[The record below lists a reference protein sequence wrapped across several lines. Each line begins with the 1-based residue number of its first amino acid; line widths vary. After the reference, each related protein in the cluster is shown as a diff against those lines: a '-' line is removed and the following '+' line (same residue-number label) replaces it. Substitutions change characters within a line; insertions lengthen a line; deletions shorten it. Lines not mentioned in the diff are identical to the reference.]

1 MYTIQEELYIL
12 LYLVAFG
19 IYLFSTLDIVTII
32 CKKFKKKAIKIIIQV
47 IFWLLQIYISFIF
60 SYQLMSGYVPIYFIA
75 FVYSGYF
82 IYEKLLNDKL
92 GTNLGYLYENVVAQ
106 LLHSNGNELF
116 YHTFMNKTSH
126 HNYEIDFLLAQK
138 NKVCPIEVK
147 SSGYKTHK
155 SLDAFSLKYS
165 DRILQKY
172 LVYTKDF
179 CKDGDIICLPIYMVP
194 FLNQSSFRSPF
205 G

>member
-82 IYEKLLNDKL
+82 IYEKLLKRYFRKVINSIFLVLKRIIKL
-92 GTNLGYLYENVVAQ
+92 IIKLIKPL
-106 LLHSNGNELF
+106 
-116 YHTFMNKTSH
+116 
-126 HNYEIDFLLAQK
+126 I
-138 NKVCPIEVK
+138 
-147 SSGYKTHK
+147 
-155 SLDAFSLKYS
+155 YS
-165 DRILQKY
+165 KKL
-172 LVYTKDF
+172 TT
-179 CKDGDIICLPIYMVP
+179 
-194 FLNQSSFRSPF
+194 FLNKFLKREKRIIKKQLFTKPLNEENEEEQVALPRLNFAISTYYKGTGLEEVLKKLEEYIDNASKNESDITKI
-205 G
+205 

>member
-82 IYEKLLNDKL
+82 IYEKLLKKYFRKVINSIFLVLKRIIKL
-92 GTNLGYLYENVVAQ
+92 IIKLIKPL
-106 LLHSNGNELF
+106 
-116 YHTFMNKTSH
+116 
-126 HNYEIDFLLAQK
+126 I
-138 NKVCPIEVK
+138 
-147 SSGYKTHK
+147 
-155 SLDAFSLKYS
+155 YS
-165 DRILQKY
+165 KKL
-172 LVYTKDF
+172 TT
-179 CKDGDIICLPIYMVP
+179 
-194 FLNQSSFRSPF
+194 FLNKFLKREKRIIKKQLFTKPLNEENEEEQVALPRLNFAISTYYKGTGLEEILKKLEEYLDNADKAESDITNI
-205 G
+205 

>member
-75 FVYSGYF
+75 FIYSGYF
-82 IYEKLLNDKL
+82 IYEKLLKRYFRKVINSIFLVLKRIIKL
-92 GTNLGYLYENVVAQ
+92 IIKLIKPL
-106 LLHSNGNELF
+106 
-116 YHTFMNKTSH
+116 
-126 HNYEIDFLLAQK
+126 I
-138 NKVCPIEVK
+138 
-147 SSGYKTHK
+147 
-155 SLDAFSLKYS
+155 YS
-165 DRILQKY
+165 KKL
-172 LVYTKDF
+172 TT
-179 CKDGDIICLPIYMVP
+179 
-194 FLNQSSFRSPF
+194 FLNKLLKREKRIIKKQLFTKPLNEENEEEENNLS
-205 G
+205 

>member
-60 SYQLMSGYVPIYFIA
+60 SYQLMSGYVLIYFIA

-82 IYEKLLNDKL
+82 IYEKLLKRYFRKVINSIFLVLKRIIKL
-92 GTNLGYLYENVVAQ
+92 IIKLIKPL
-106 LLHSNGNELF
+106 
-116 YHTFMNKTSH
+116 
-126 HNYEIDFLLAQK
+126 I
-138 NKVCPIEVK
+138 
-147 SSGYKTHK
+147 
-155 SLDAFSLKYS
+155 YS
-165 DRILQKY
+165 KKL
-172 LVYTKDF
+172 TT
-179 CKDGDIICLPIYMVP
+179 
-194 FLNQSSFRSPF
+194 FLNKFLKREKRIIKKQLFTKPLNEENEEEENNLS
-205 G
+205 

>member
-60 SYQLMSGYVPIYFIA
+60 SYQLMSWYVPIYFIA

-82 IYEKLLNDKL
+82 IYEKLLKRYFRKVINSIFLVLKRIIKL
-92 GTNLGYLYENVVAQ
+92 IIKLIKPL
-106 LLHSNGNELF
+106 
-116 YHTFMNKTSH
+116 
-126 HNYEIDFLLAQK
+126 I
-138 NKVCPIEVK
+138 
-147 SSGYKTHK
+147 
-155 SLDAFSLKYS
+155 YS
-165 DRILQKY
+165 KKLTI
-172 LVYTKDF
+172 
-179 CKDGDIICLPIYMVP
+179 
-194 FLNQSSFRSPF
+194 FLNKFLKREKRIIKKQLFTKPLNEENEEEENNLS
-205 G
+205 

>member
-12 LYLVAFG
+12 LYFV

-82 IYEKLLNDKL
+82 IYEKLLKRYFRKVINSIFLVLKRIIKL
-92 GTNLGYLYENVVAQ
+92 IIKLIKPL
-106 LLHSNGNELF
+106 
-116 YHTFMNKTSH
+116 
-126 HNYEIDFLLAQK
+126 I
-138 NKVCPIEVK
+138 
-147 SSGYKTHK
+147 
-155 SLDAFSLKYS
+155 YS
-165 DRILQKY
+165 KKL
-172 LVYTKDF
+172 TT
-179 CKDGDIICLPIYMVP
+179 
-194 FLNQSSFRSPF
+194 FLNKFLKREKRIIKKQLFTKPLNEENEEEENNLS
-205 G
+205 

>member
-60 SYQLMSGYVPIYFIA
+60 GYQLMSGYVPIYFIA

-82 IYEKLLNDKL
+82 IYEKLLKKYFRKVINSIFLVLKRIIKL
-92 GTNLGYLYENVVAQ
+92 IIKLIKPL
-106 LLHSNGNELF
+106 
-116 YHTFMNKTSH
+116 
-126 HNYEIDFLLAQK
+126 I
-138 NKVCPIEVK
+138 
-147 SSGYKTHK
+147 
-155 SLDAFSLKYS
+155 YS
-165 DRILQKY
+165 KKL
-172 LVYTKDF
+172 TT
-179 CKDGDIICLPIYMVP
+179 
-194 FLNQSSFRSPF
+194 FLNKFLKREKRIIKKQLFTKPLNEENEEEENNLS
-205 G
+205 

>member
-1 MYTIQEELYIL
+1 MATNKDL
-12 LYLVAFG
+12 
-19 IYLFSTLDIVTII
+19 S
-32 CKKFKKKAIKIIIQV
+32 KFKL
-47 IFWLLQIYISFIF
+47 FLCDTGLFTT
-60 SYQLMSGYVPIYFIA
+60 LMFKDKDFTENI
-75 FVYSGYF
+75 

-126 HNYEIDFLLAQK
+126 HNYEVDFLLAQK

-147 SSGYKTHK
+147 SSSYKTHK

-194 FLNQSSFRSPF
+194 FINQSSFRSPF

>member
-82 IYEKLLNDKL
+82 IYERYFRKVINSIFLVLKRIIKLIIKL
-92 GTNLGYLYENVVAQ
+92 IKPL
-106 LLHSNGNELF
+106 
-116 YHTFMNKTSH
+116 
-126 HNYEIDFLLAQK
+126 I
-138 NKVCPIEVK
+138 
-147 SSGYKTHK
+147 
-155 SLDAFSLKYS
+155 YS
-165 DRILQKY
+165 KKLTI
-172 LVYTKDF
+172 
-179 CKDGDIICLPIYMVP
+179 
-194 FLNQSSFRSPF
+194 FLNKFLKREKRIIKKQLFTKPLNEENEEEENNLS
-205 G
+205 

>member
-82 IYEKLLNDKL
+82 IYEKLLKRYFRKVIN
-92 GTNLGYLYENVVAQ
+92 
-106 LLHSNGNELF
+106 S
-116 YHTFMNKTSH
+116 
-126 HNYEIDFLLAQK
+126 IFLVLK
-138 NKVCPIEVK
+138 RI
-147 SSGYKTHK
+147 
-155 SLDAFSLKYS
+155 AFIACINS
-165 DRILQKY
+165 
-172 LVYTKDF
+172 
-179 CKDGDIICLPIYMVP
+179 
-194 FLNQSSFRSPF
+194 
-205 G
+205 

>member
-60 SYQLMSGYVPIYFIA
+60 SYQLMSGSVPIYFIA

-82 IYEKLLNDKL
+82 IYEKLLKRYFRKVINSIFLVLKRIIKL
-92 GTNLGYLYENVVAQ
+92 IIKLIKPL
-106 LLHSNGNELF
+106 
-116 YHTFMNKTSH
+116 
-126 HNYEIDFLLAQK
+126 I
-138 NKVCPIEVK
+138 
-147 SSGYKTHK
+147 
-155 SLDAFSLKYS
+155 YS
-165 DRILQKY
+165 KKL
-172 LVYTKDF
+172 TT
-179 CKDGDIICLPIYMVP
+179 
-194 FLNQSSFRSPF
+194 FLNKLLKREKRIIKKQLFTKPLNEENEEEENNLS
-205 G
+205 